1 MYKRQFIDK
10 GTYTNDLTT
19 PQEHVL
25 YEAKRQSRYAALFSQ
40 TLVITVPMNVQ
51 LSAGSV
57 VKVKFPRI
65 NIDKSNS
72 NNPASGYY
80 MIKSLSHQLGSQGDF
95 TGLKL
100 VRDAYSKLT

>member
-1 MYKRQFIDK
+1 MCIRD
-10 GTYTNDLTT
+10 
-19 PQEHVL
+19 
-25 YEAKRQSRYAALFSQ
+25 R
-40 TLVITVPMNVQ
+40 

-65 NIDKSNS
+65 NIDKSNSNS